1 MDELQ
6 HTNGNGRELAR
17 IPRADFA
24 VPAPIGTDSARGGV
38 KREYAGVLEYWQMVR
53 RHKAAVVAVSILG
66 AVAGLLYTLPQPRI
80 YQAHTT
86 IEVQGLNED
95 FLGLHNVSPTVS
107 PTSNYYPDFDIQTQ
121 VKILQS
127 ESLAKSVVA
136 DLEKQKPPENL
147 RPPDR
152 LTAWKKVLKIDPPS
166 QNDLWLLA
174 LDTAAGTVRVR
185 ASGTNRIVEITCDS
199 TSPQVAASFA
209 NTLTREFIEQN
220 LEARWKSTE
229 YTGEWLTRQLQDIKI
244 KLEKADEELNNYA
257 RSSGLTFTDE
267 KTSVEEDKL
276 RSLQKDLLQ
285 AQSDRVSKE
294 SKYEMA
300 ASSPPEALPDVLD
313 DSALRDD
320 ETNLTEL
327 RRKLA
332 ELRIA
337 LTPQNP
343 EVRRV
348 QAQINLMENTVT
360 QERANILTRIKNE
373 YEAAQH
379 REKLMTASYLAEVK
393 LVADQAEKTTH
404 YGILKREVDS
414 QRTLYETMLQRM
426 KEASVASALR
436 ASNIRVVDPAEAPSI
451 PYKPNVVR
459 YLVMG
464 LLLGICLGVTLVVL
478 RERADRTLHDPGDIA
493 FYLHLPELGV
503 VPTANVELT
512 SRGFKTS
519 RPQQTKTAVLDL
531 NGQPSL
537 SDEVMDDRV
546 ELVTWIRKKSLISES
561 FRTTL
566 TSILFSGH
574 NGERPRVIVLSSAS
588 PKEGKT
594 TVVCNL
600 AIALAEI
607 NHKVLIVDADL
618 RRPRMHNVFGVKND
632 GNGLSEILLRQQSL
646 EQAPAEGAVR
656 ETYIP
661 NLYVMPA
668 GRSRFNAASL
678 LHSERLPELLR
689 GLRQEFDTILID
701 TPPMVNIPDARVMA
715 RLADG
720 VILVLRSAHTT
731 RDAALLAK
739 QRFLDD
745 GIPVMG
751 TILNNWN
758 PNTPGYGYYRNY
770 YEGYFHY
777 LGDGTGNGHG
787 GSNGHG
793 GGKNGAGRNGKNHV
807 VPVVE
812 AD

>member
-1 MDELQ
+1 MEEFQ
-6 HTNGNGRELAR
+6 HRSNGVGRELALT
-17 IPRADFA
+17 PRADIA
-24 VPAPIGTDSARGGV
+24 LPAPIGSDNARGGV

-53 RHKAAVVAVSILG
+53 RHKVAVLVVSLLG
-66 AVAGLLYTLPQPRI
+66 AVAGFLYTLPQPRI

-127 ESLAKSVVA
+127 ESLANSVVA
-136 DLEKQKPPENL
+136 DLEKSKPIEGM

-152 LTAWKKVLKIDPPS
+152 LTVWKKALKIDPPS
-166 QNDLWLLA
+166 QDELWKLA
-174 LDTAAGTVRVR
+174 IATAAGTVRVR

-199 TSPQVAASFA
+199 TQPQVAATFA
-209 NTLTREFIEQN
+209 NTLTKEFIEQN

-229 YTGEWLTRQLQDIKI
+229 YTGEWLTRQLYDIKI
-244 KLEKADEELNNYA
+244 KLEKADEELNAYA

-285 AQSDRVSKE
+285 AQSDRVSKQ

-300 ASSPPEALPDVLD
+300 ATSPPEALPDVLD
-313 DSALRDD
+313 DSSLRDD
-320 ETNLTEL
+320 ETNVTEL

-332 ELRIA
+332 ELRIS

-343 EVRRV
+343 EVRRI
-348 QAQINLMENTVT
+348 QAQITLMEATVK

-373 YEAAQH
+373 YEAAQN
-379 REKLMTASYLAEVK
+379 REKLMMASYLAEVK
-393 LVADQAEKTTH
+393 LVADQSEKTMH
-404 YGILKREVDS
+404 YGILKRDVDS
-414 QRTLYETMLQRM
+414 QRSLYETMLQRM

-436 ASNIRVVDPAEAPSI
+436 ASNIRVVDPAEPPPI
-451 PYKPNVVR
+451 PYKPNVLR
-459 YLVMG
+459 YITMG
-464 LLLGICLGVTLVVL
+464 LLLGICLGVSLAVV

-493 FYLHLPELGV
+493 YYLHLPELGV
-503 VPTANVELT
+503 VPTANIELT
-512 SRGFKTS
+512 PRGFKTTRSPQS
-519 RPQQTKTAVLDL
+519 RGAAVLDL
-531 NGQPSL
+531 NGHPAIQE
-537 SDEVMDDRV
+537 EVPDDRV
-546 ELVTWIRKKSLISES
+546 ELITWVRKKSLISES

-574 NGERPRVIVLSSAS
+574 NGDRPRVIVLTSAS

-607 NHKVLIVDADL
+607 NHKVLVIDADL
-618 RRPRMHNVFGVKND
+618 RRPRIHNVFGVKND
-632 GNGLSEILLRQQSL
+632 NSGLSEFLLKQEPL
-646 EQAPAEGAVR
+646 DDAVLAMAAR
-656 ETYIP
+656 ATYIP

-689 GLRQEFDTILID
+689 GLRKQFDTIMID
-701 TPPMVNIPDARVMA
+701 TPPMVNIPDARVLA

-720 VILVLRSAHTT
+720 VIMILRSAHTT

-739 QRFLDD
+739 QRFFDD

-777 LGDGTGNGHG
+777 LGDGNGNGNG
-787 GSNGHG
+787 NGSSNGHG
-793 GGKNGAGRNGKNHV
+793 NGKHRRHEE
-807 VPVVE
+807 VE
-812 AD
+812 VE